1 MKEATSFGVAFLVSE
16 APPSGR
22 RRGWVLGGY
31 VQLERQ
37 GPRVSNRLLKELPE
51 MRVSPDIS
59 RLGS

>member
-1 MKEATSFGVAFLVSE
+1 
-16 APPSGR
+16 
-22 RRGWVLGGY
+22 

-37 GPRVSNRLLKELPE
+37 RPRVSNRLLKELPE